1 MSFGSTAFAALV
13 LIAPGAVFGQT
24 PAVDYV
30 QTESGPIS
38 PGDRASVF
46 CRNLS
51 DLPATVQV
59 GDRPAPVFSRE
70 PWIDDN
76 DRTIGDILHIQIP
89 VEVAPGAAALI
100 VTANGATSAPF
111 GLILKR
117 Y

>member
-1 MSFGSTAFAALV
+1 CGLVLTSELVGQRDAARPAVHRLVHSEAKMSFGSTAFAALV

-70 PWIDDN
+70 PWIDD
-76 DRTIGDILHIQIP
+76 
-89 VEVAPGAAALI
+89 
-100 VTANGATSAPF
+100 
-111 GLILKR
+111 
-117 Y
+117 